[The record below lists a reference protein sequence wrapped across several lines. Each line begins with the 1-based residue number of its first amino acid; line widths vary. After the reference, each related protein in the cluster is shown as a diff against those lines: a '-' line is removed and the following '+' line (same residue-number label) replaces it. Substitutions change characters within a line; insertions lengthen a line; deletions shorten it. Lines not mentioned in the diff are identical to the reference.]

1 MLRTSI
7 VRLLRVILPLAALAL
22 LSVLFLLARKPDP
35 QAAIP
40 YARGAIEELS
50 RSPGIGTP
58 EFTTVTA
65 DGAQVTLRAA
75 RAVPGGGDSGT
86 ARDVTLD
93 WRFRDGLLML
103 VTAPG
108 AQLEGDGLTLDGGV
122 RMTLS
127 TGWEMSAPE
136 LQAGIRSGVATAP
149 RSVAVTAPFGE
160 LQAGAMRLGPGE
172 GGGKVLELNGGVRLL
187 YRP

>member
-35 QAAIP
+35 QPAIP
-40 YARGAIEELS
+40 YARGGTEAS
-50 RSPGIGTP
+50 ARAPGIGTP
-58 EFTTVTA
+58 EFTTVT
-65 DGAQVTLRAA
+65 DEGGQVTLRAA
-75 RAVPGGGDSGT
+75 RAVPGGDDSGT
-86 ARDVTLD
+86 AQQVTLD
-93 WRFRDGLLML
+93 WRFRDGLLLL

-108 AQLEGDGLTLDGGV
+108 ARLQDDRLTLEGGV

-127 TGWEMSAPE
+127 SGWEMTAPE
-136 LQAGIRSGVATAP
+136 MQADLGADVLGAP
-149 RSVAVTAPFGE
+149 RSVAVEAPFGE
-160 LQAGAMRLGPGE
+160 LQAGAMRLGPDKGR
-172 GGGKVLELNGGVRLL
+172 GRVLELNGGVRLL

>member
-35 QAAIP
+35 EAEIP
-40 YARGAIEELS
+40 YARGGFEGLS
-50 RSPGIGTP
+50 EAPGIGTP
-58 EFTTVTA
+58 EFTTVTQ

-75 RAVPGGGDSGT
+75 RAVPGEGGSGT

-93 WRFRDGLLML
+93 RRGRDGLLML

-108 AQLEGDGLTLDGGV
+108 ARLDGDRLTLEGGV
-122 RMTLS
+122 RLTLS
-127 TGWEMSAPE
+127 SGWEVTAPE
-136 LQAGIRSGVATAP
+136 LQADIAADSLAATQ
-149 RSVAVTAPFGE
+149 SVAVTAPFGKLE
-160 LQAGAMRLGPGE
+160 AGAMRLGPGA
-172 GGGKVLELNGGVRLL
+172 GGGRVLELNGGVRLL
-187 YRP
+187 YHP

>member
-1 MLRTSI
+1 M
-7 VRLLRVILPLAALAL
+7 
-22 LSVLFLLARKPDP
+22 
-35 QAAIP
+35 
-40 YARGAIEELS
+40 
-50 RSPGIGTP
+50 
-58 EFTTVTA
+58 
-65 DGAQVTLRAA
+65 
-75 RAVPGGGDSGT
+75 
-86 ARDVTLD
+86 TLD

-108 AQLEGDGLTLDGGV
+108 AQLEGDGLTLGGGV

-127 TGWEMSAPE
+127 TGWEMTAPE
-136 LQAGIRSGVATAP
+136 LQAGIRAGVATAP

-160 LQAGAMRLGPGE
+160 LEAGAMRLGPGE